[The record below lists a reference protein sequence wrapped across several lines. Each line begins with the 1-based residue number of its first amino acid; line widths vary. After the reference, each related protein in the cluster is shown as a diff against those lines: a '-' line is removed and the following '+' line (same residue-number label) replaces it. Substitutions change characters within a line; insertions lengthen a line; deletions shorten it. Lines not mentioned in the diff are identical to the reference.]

1 MTVFFNMLLASV
13 LSSCGQ
19 TINPYS
25 NAIIAAAANIPI
37 AQKARTKKFA
47 MFTLMLKR
55 TLLGFM
61 LSFVRN
67 KLLQLHPIKPPSANN
82 KCYNIF

>member
-1 MTVFFNMLLASV
+1 MLLASV

-37 AQKARTKKFA
+37 AQKAQTKKFA
-47 MFTLMLKR
+47 MFNIDAQANAARIYAFLCQKQTLAAA
-55 TLLGFM
+55 
-61 LSFVRN
+61 
-67 KLLQLHPIKPPSANN
+67 PDPPSANI